1 MILLVFTGV
10 GVGGGG
16 VGVGVETGG
25 VAVGTGVI
33 VGTGVPVGV
42 GVIVGNGVP
51 VGVGVGLII
60 GVDVGVGVGVN
71 VGAGVEVGFGVI
83 VGSGVSPG
91 PGVGVGLI
99 TGVGLGVGV
108 AVLWFPSW
116 LDPPPGF
123 GVLALGFFAQAAT
136 IINVFSSISI
146 FKVHF
151 ITHLL
156 VKLCQAIMVWRFTSL
171 YNGRTNLKVHSEI
184 SIFSSLIELKKL
196 I

>member
-10 GVGGGG
+10 GVGGGE
-16 VGVGVETGG
+16 VGVGVIVGAG
-25 VAVGTGVI
+25 VPLGVGVGVI

-42 GVIVGNGVP
+42 GVGVKVGPGVGVAVGP
-51 VGVGVGLII
+51 GVIVGVGVSE
-60 GVDVGVGVGVN
+60 D
-71 VGAGVEVGFGVI
+71 
-83 VGSGVSPG
+83 

-99 TGVGLGVGV
+99 TGVALGVGV

-116 LDPPPGF
+116 LVPLPGF
-123 GVLALGFFAQAAT
+123 GVFAFGFFAQAAT

-146 FKVHF
+146 FKVLF

-156 VKLCQAIMVWRFTSL
+156 VNLCQAIMVWRSTSL
-171 YNGRTNLKVHSEI
+171 YNGRSKLKVHSDI
-184 SIFSSLIELKKL
+184 SLFSSLIELKKL